1 MLMLDTSVWIDLS
14 RDISTPATQFALEQ
28 DHAQRI
34 CLTECIYLEMMQGAK
49 TEQAAKKLHSHL
61 SKQAIYAPHGLD
73 TYTHAAQLY
82 RDARR
87 MGLTVRSTIDCLIAA
102 QAIEN
107 RCVLVHSDRDF
118 FALQRVAPELVLYPA
133 TLH

>member
-1 MLMLDTSVWIDLS
+1 M
-14 RDISTPATQFALEQ
+14 ENGN
-28 DHAQRI
+28 QRLI
-34 CLTECIYLEMMQGAK
+34 CLTECIYLEVLQGAK
-49 TEQAAKKLHSHL
+49 TEKNAAQLQRDL
-61 SKQAIYAPHGLD
+61 SKLPIYAPHGLD